1 MKPGTLYGNPMDQV
15 TDETRHSV
23 IIVEDEGVV
32 LKTLLRLLGRTY
44 DVQGV
49 RSLEEAEVLM
59 RKRPPS
65 AVVCDLHLT
74 DAGPQSIVKS
84 LTAMHLSQRT
94 VFMSGGAV
102 ADDDEDSFDELPGP
116 LLRKPFNPAALRE
129 ILAQVIDEG

>member
-1 MKPGTLYGNPMDQV
+1 MDNV
-15 TDETRHSV
+15 TDETRHRV
-23 IIVEDEGVV
+23 IIVEDEDVV

-44 DVQGV
+44 DVHGV

-59 RKRPPS
+59 RSKPPS
-65 AVVCDLHLT
+65 AVVCDLHLA
-74 DAGPQSIVKS
+74 DAGPQSIVES
-84 LTAMHLSQRT
+84 LTAMHLSRRT

>member
-1 MKPGTLYGNPMDQV
+1 MKPVTLYGNPMDHV

-74 DAGPQSIVKS
+74 DAGPKSIVKS

-102 ADDDEDSFDELPGP
+102 AEDDEGSFDELPGP